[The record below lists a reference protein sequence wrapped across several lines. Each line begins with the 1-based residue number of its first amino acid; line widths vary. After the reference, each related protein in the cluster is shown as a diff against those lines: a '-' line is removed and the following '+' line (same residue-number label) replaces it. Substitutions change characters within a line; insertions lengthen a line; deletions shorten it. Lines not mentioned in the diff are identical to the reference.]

1 MLMTDYLSSLE
12 GTFDFYEN
20 SMNLLSVIISNSDFS
35 WF

>member
-12 GTFDFYEN
+12 GTFDFYKN
-20 SMNLLSVIISNSDFS
+20 STNPLSVIISNSDFS